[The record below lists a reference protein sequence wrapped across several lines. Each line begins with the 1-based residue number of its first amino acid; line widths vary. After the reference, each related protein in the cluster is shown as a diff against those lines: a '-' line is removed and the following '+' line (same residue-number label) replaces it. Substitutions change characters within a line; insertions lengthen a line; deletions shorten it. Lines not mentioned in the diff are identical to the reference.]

1 MRHGKKTNHL
11 GRKRGHRRALLSN
24 LASALITNKR
34 ILTTVA
40 KAKELRRYIEPL
52 ITKSKDNSTHSRRV
66 VFSYLQ
72 DKVAAK
78 ELFDVIAVKVAD
90 RPGGY
95 VRIIRYE
102 NRPGDNAEMAFIE
115 LVDFNEVYTA
125 DGKKTQTPKAK
136 RTRRG
141 GAAVAKPKTEEK
153 EEVQDEA
160 EIAETEIDEESVAEP
175 EVVEPIAEV
184 EQAPVAE
191 VEEEAPVAETEEAES
206 IAVET
211 PEDQPESTDE
221 NTEEEAPKA

>member
-78 ELFDVIAVKVAD
+78 ELFDVIAVKVVD

-141 GAAVAKPKTEEK
+141 GAAVAKPKAEEK
-153 EEVQDEA
+153 EEVQD
-160 EIAETEIDEESVAEP
+160 DSRNCRNR
-175 EVVEPIAEV
+175 
-184 EQAPVAE
+184 
-191 VEEEAPVAETEEAES
+191 
-206 IAVET
+206 
-211 PEDQPESTDE
+211 DQQKKLLLSR
-221 NTEEEAPKA
+221 K

>member
-78 ELFDVIAVKVAD
+78 ELFDVIAVKVVD

-141 GAAVAKPKTEEK
+141 GAAVAKPKAEEK
-153 EEVQDEA
+153 EEIQAD
-160 EIAETEIDEESVAEP
+160 TEIVETGTAEETVAEP

-184 EQAPVAE
+184 EEVPVAE
-191 VEEEAPVAETEEAES
+191 VEEEAPVAEAEEAES
-206 IAVET
+206 IAEET